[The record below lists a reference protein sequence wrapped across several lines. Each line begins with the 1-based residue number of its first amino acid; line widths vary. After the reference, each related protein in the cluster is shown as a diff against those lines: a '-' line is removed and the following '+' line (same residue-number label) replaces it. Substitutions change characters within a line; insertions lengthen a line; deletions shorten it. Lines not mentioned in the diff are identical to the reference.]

1 MLKPVEVKVIENSRL
16 YVKYS
21 DGISGEISLANLL
34 NDGEYP
40 EFKDPK
46 YLNRVSIDPE
56 SNDPVW
62 PNGASLCKN
71 AIYKQLELKNL
82 MKNIHIDINKL

>member
-16 YVKYS
+16 FVEYS
-21 DGISGEISLANLL
+21 DGMSGEISLANLL
-34 NDGEYP
+34 NDGKYP

-46 YLNRVSIDPE
+46 YLNRVSIDPK

-71 AIYKQLELKNL
+71 AIYKQLELKSL
-82 MKNIHIDINKL
+82 MKNFNIDINKL

>member
-1 MLKPVEVKVIENSRL
+1 MLKPVQVKIIENSRL
-16 YVKYS
+16 FVKYS

-34 NDGEYP
+34 EDADYP
-40 EFKDPK
+40 EFKDPA
-46 YLNRVSIDPE
+46 YLKNVSIDPD
-56 SNDPVW
+56 SNDAVW

-82 MKNIHIDINKL
+82 MKSLHIDINKT